1 MSEQRIVLAA
11 RPNGKPTGETFRY
24 ESFEL
29 AELKEGQVALESL
42 YISVDPYMRGRMNDA
57 RSYSQP
63 FEIDEPI
70 HGGVVARVIESK
82 SEGLKSGDVVVGM
95 LDWATKAVVDAKTVR
110 KIDEQIAPISTALG
124 VLGMTGMTAYFGLL
138 DIGNPQPGETVV
150 VSAAAGAVGSIVGQI
165 AKIKGARVVGIAG
178 SDEKLQ
184 HLKADLGFDEV
195 INYKTEDIRE
205 ALDRTCPDGIDVY
218 FENVGGEIG
227 DAVLDRLNPFARVP
241 VCGAISGYN
250 AQQDIGPRVQSKL
263 IIARA
268 RMQGFLVGD
277 YGKRFKEAAEQLGQ
291 WVSEGKLQYEETIF
305 EGFDRVPNAF
315 LGLFDGSNTGK
326 LLVKVK

>member
-11 RPNGKPTGETFRY
+11 RPDGKPTGETFRY

-82 SEGLKSGDVVVGM
+82 SEDLKSGDVVVGM

-250 AQQDIGPRVQSKL
+250 TQQDIGPRVQSKL

-305 EGFDRVPNAF
+305 EGFDRVPDAF

>member
-11 RPNGKPTGETFRY
+11 RPDGKPTGETFRY

-227 DAVLDRLNPFARVP
+227 DAVLDRLSPFARVP

-250 AQQDIGPRVQSKL
+250 TQQDIGPRVQSKL

-305 EGFDRVPNAF
+305 EGFDRVPDAF

>member
-1 MSEQRIVLAA
+1 MSEQQIVLAS
-11 RPNGKPTGETFRY
+11 RPEGRPTRDTFRY
-24 ESFEL
+24 ETIEL
-29 AELKEGQVALESL
+29 DALKADQVLVETL

-63 FEIDEPI
+63 FDLDAPI
-70 HGGVVARVIESK
+70 QGGVVARVVEST
-82 SEGLKSGDVVVGM
+82 SDLLTVGDTVVGM
-95 LDWATKAVVDAKTVR
+95 LDWATKSVVDAKQVR
-110 KIDEQIAPISTALG
+110 KIDATLAPVSTALG

-178 SDEKLQ
+178 SAEKIQ
-184 HLKADLGFDEV
+184 YLKEELGFDEV
-195 INYKTEDIRE
+195 INYKTEQIGE

-218 FENVGGEIG
+218 FENVGGAIG

-250 AQQDIGPRVQSKL
+250 EQADLGPRVQSKL

-291 WVSEGKLQYEETIF
+291 WVSNGELKYEETIF
-305 EGFDRVPNAF
+305 EGFEQVPDAF

-326 LLVKVK
+326 LLIKL

>member
-1 MSEQRIVLAA
+1 MAEQQIVLAE
-11 RPNGKPTGETFRY
+11 RPEGRPTRETFRY
-24 ESFEL
+24 ESIEL
-29 AELKEGQVALESL
+29 NAPDAGQVLLETL

-57 RSYSQP
+57 RAYSHP
-63 FEIDEPI
+63 FELDAPVQ
-70 HGGVVARVIESK
+70 GGVVAKVIESRSDALK
-82 SEGLKSGDVVVGM
+82 EGDIVVGM
-95 LDWATKAVVDAKTVR
+95 LDWATKLVVDAKTVR
-110 KIDEQIAPISTALG
+110 KIDASLAPVSTALG

-178 SDEKLQ
+178 SDEKTTY
-184 HLKADLGFDEV
+184 LKEQLGFDEV
-195 INYKTEDIRE
+195 INYKTEDVGE
-205 ALDRTCPDGIDVY
+205 ALDRACPSGVDVY

-227 DAVLDRLNPFARVP
+227 DAVIDRLNPFARIP

-250 AQQDIGPRVQSKL
+250 EKENIGPRVQSKL
-263 IIARA
+263 IASRA

-277 YGKRFKEAAEQLGQ
+277 YGKRFKEAAEQLGK
-291 WVSEGKLQYEETIF
+291 WVSAGELKYEETIF
-305 EGFDRVPNAF
+305 EGFENVPDAF

-326 LLVKVK
+326 LLVKL

>member
-1 MSEQRIVLAA
+1 MSEQRIVLAE

-29 AELKEGQVALESL
+29 ADLREGQVALESL
-42 YISVDPYMRGRMNDA
+42 YISVDPYMRGRMNDT

-82 SEGLKSGDVVVGM
+82 SEALKSGDVVVGM
-95 LDWATKAVVDAKTVR
+95 LDWATKAVVDAKSVR

-195 INYKTEDIRE
+195 INYKTEDIQK

-291 WVSEGKLQYEETIF
+291 WVSEGKLRYEETIF
-305 EGFDRVPNAF
+305 EGFDRVPDAF

>member
-29 AELKEGQVALESL
+29 TELKEGQVALESL

-95 LDWATKAVVDAKTVR
+95 LDWATKVVVDAKTVR

-250 AQQDIGPRVQSKL
+250 AQRDIGPRVQSKL

-305 EGFDRVPNAF
+305 EGFDRVPDAF

>member
-11 RPNGKPTGETFRY
+11 RPDGKPTGETFRY

-95 LDWATKAVVDAKTVR
+95 LDWATKVVVDAKTVR

-250 AQQDIGPRVQSKL
+250 TQQDIGPRVQSKL

-305 EGFDRVPNAF
+305 EGFDRVPDAF